1 MEKFEFSQARSR
13 SQRAKILFDYCE
25 KRKEI
30 GHGLRTALAPYKYLL
45 KINHKTRD

>member
-1 MEKFEFSQARSR
+1 MEKFEFPQARST
-13 SQRAKILFDYCE
+13 QRAKILFDYCE